1 MNPNAF
7 QKSPVEEEPAI
18 VMAKMTHTGVSDT
31 LVVGL
36 TVATILTLVVTPCAL
51 VLGDSVN
58 RLPRKLL
65 NLLTRPFVNFRK
77 KANQN

>member
-18 VMAKMTHTGVSDT
+18 VMAKMTHTEVSDT

-36 TVATILTLVVTPCAL
+36 TVTL
-51 VLGDSVN
+51 
-58 RLPRKLL
+58 K
-65 NLLTRPFVNFRK
+65 
-77 KANQN
+77 